1 MKRIFT
7 LFVIGALTLSFSGSY
22 GQCGT
27 PVNLQSSYSSNVST
41 FTWDPV
47 PGATGYVFEIDWE
60 GGTWNFGDVP
70 VSTNSYS
77 INGLMQGGRFQWHVR
92 ADCGGTP
99 GAFSTTALF
108 ATPCSEPINLS
119 TTNIALNSATLNWAN
134 TSPLNTNNTG
144 FSVSY
149 KAASSSTWIQLT
161 NIYNNITATTF
172 NLTGLMPG
180 TAYDWRVRRVCS
192 AANSNYLTSSFTTQG
207 CVSAGYN
214 ASEWINR
221 FSVGTINRL
230 SGKEPGGYAG
240 TNLTTNLVVGSSNAG
255 QISAGFFS
263 MVRNQRFNIYID
275 LNRNGSFTDAGETM
289 LSGSNNTTISGT
301 NIKNFTLNIPSTATP
316 GVCAMR
322 VVMVR
327 SNQTPVAPCLNNHLG
342 ETEDY
347 YVNLVASGNKN
358 SNNVADKVIAEEK
371 RIPGA
376 LMATPNPSAGQ
387 FTISSLSGVDMVSYA
402 VTDMNGKTVVN
413 QQISPS
419 NRVFVN
425 LQGKAKG
432 LYLLRVTDKNQQVET
447 MKLVVH

>member
-7 LFVIGALTLSFSGSY
+7 LFTLAALTLSFSNAGA
-22 GQCGT
+22 QCGT
-27 PVNLQSSYSSNVST
+27 PVNLQSSYSNNVST

-47 PGATGYVFEIDWE
+47 PGATAYIFELDWE
-60 GGTWNFGDVP
+60 GGTWGFGSMP
-70 VSTNSYS
+70 ATTNSYS
-77 INGLMQGGRFQWHVR
+77 INGLMQGGRFQWHVS

-99 GAFSTTALF
+99 GAFSATALF
-108 ATPCSEPINLS
+108 ETPCAQPINLS

-149 KAASSSTWIQLT
+149 KPASSTTWIQLT

-180 TAYDWRVRRVCS
+180 TTYDWRVRRVCS
-192 AANSNYLTSSFTTQG
+192 SSNSNYLTSSFTTTG
-207 CVSAGYN
+207 CLSAGYN

-230 SGKEPGGYAG
+230 SGKETGGYIG
-240 TNLTTNLVVGSSNAG
+240 TNLSTNLVIGSSNAG

-263 MVRNQRFNIYID
+263 MVRNQRFNVYID
-275 LNRNGSFTDAGETM
+275 LNRNGSFNDPGEAM
-289 LSGSNNTTISGT
+289 LSGNNNTTISGT
-301 NIKNFTLNIPSTATP
+301 NIKNFTLTIPSTSTT

-327 SNQTPVAPCLNNHLG
+327 SNQVPVAPCLNNHLG

-347 YVNLVASGNKN
+347 YVNLVASGNKMGE
-358 SNNVADKVIAEEK
+358 VAKTVIATDK
-371 RIPGA
+371 PVASAITA
-376 LMATPNPSAGQ
+376 SPNPSSGL
-387 FTISSLSGVDMVSYA
+387 FHITTLSGEDIISYE
-402 VTDMNGKTVVN
+402 VTDMQGKTIIRKN
-413 QQISPS
+413 ISPS
-419 NRVFVN
+419 NRTVVD
-425 LQGKAKG
+425 LSGGSKG
-432 LYLLRVTDKNQQVET
+432 LYLLRVTDKNQKTEM
-447 MKLVVH
+447 MKLIVQ